1 MLRKEILKTEPGRE
15 KEQRVRGLNKGGGF
29 WRRDAIVNLSIC
41 RKQFSLTL
49 KYIYMEI
56 AFGKVSTHIAENEHG
71 DGNMW

>member
-1 MLRKEILKTEPGRE
+1 MFSKGILKTELEETDGE
-15 KEQRVRGLNKGGGF
+15 GWWWGLEG
-29 WRRDAIVNLSIC
+29 DAIVNLSIC